1 MMEFAFVFL
10 VGMAFG
16 ISVMALLLF
25 IEIYLIPTSLTR
37 PQLTSRAAKRLTPGE
52 LDKLLPPK

>member
-1 MMEFAFVFL
+1 MMEFAFVFF

-16 ISVMALLLF
+16 ISVMALLLLAANWLDPASRL
-25 IEIYLIPTSLTR
+25 EH
-37 PQLTSRAAKRLTPGE
+37 QLTSRAAKRLTPGE